1 MINHPTCRRYVW
13 TFCLVAATTVYC
25 VAGLLVFSPLSA
37 QSDGDESF
45 DSVLNLYVRDGFVD
59 YSSLLRVDRAVVD
72 RYVDGRSSSPADFGV
87 WSPARQMAFWLN
99 SYNALVVQTVLDH
112 YPIRG
117 HSPEYPSNSIRQIPG
132 AFARRTHRVAGHDM
146 TLDSLEQGVLA
157 AFGDPRVFL
166 ALGRGALGSGRLRS
180 EVYEE
185 MRLDQQLTAA
195 VEEFAT
201 EPWGVELDQRT
212 QSLRMNEII
221 GWRSEQFIDHYADRG
236 WLESGRAPIE
246 RAIINLIEPV
256 LYPSE
261 QAFLAENLFSVS
273 YQPFDWNLNDRS
285 SR

>member
-1 MINHPTCRRYVW
+1 MIINAKCSRHFW
-13 TFCLVAATTVYC
+13 LLCLVVTISVYFLG
-25 VAGLLVFSPLSA
+25 GLVGLSRLSA

-45 DSVLNLYVRDGFVD
+45 DRVLNLYVRDGFVD
-59 YSSLLRVDRAVVD
+59 YSALLRLDRAVID
-72 RYVDGRSSSPADFGV
+72 RYVNGRSSRPADFGA
-87 WSPARQMAFWLN
+87 WSPSRKMAFWLN

-117 HSPEYPSNSIRQIPG
+117 LSPEYPSNSIRQIPG
-132 AFARRTHRVAGHDM
+132 AFDRRTHQVGGREI

-166 ALGRGALGSGRLRS
+166 ALGRGASGSGRLRS

-185 MRLDQQLTAA
+185 TQLDDQLVAA

-201 EPWGVELDQRT
+201 EPWGVVLDQGAQSIRVNEIVGWRRT
-212 QSLRMNEII
+212 Q
-221 GWRSEQFIDHYADRG
+221 FIEHYAGRG

-246 RAIINLIEPV
+246 RAVINLIEPV

-261 QAFLAENLFSVS
+261 REFVGENLFSVS
-273 YQPFDWNLNDRS
+273 YQPFDWHLNDLS

>member
-1 MINHPTCRRYVW
+1 MINNTTCSRHVW
-13 TFCLVAATTVYC
+13 SFYLVATVTVYF
-25 VAGLLVFSPLSA
+25 VGGFLVLSPLFA

-45 DSVLNLYVRDGFVD
+45 DHVLNIYVRDGFVD
-59 YSSLLRVDRAVVD
+59 YSSLLRVDRAIID
-72 RYVDGRSSSPADFGV
+72 RYVNGRSSRPADFDV

-117 HSPEYPSNSIRQIPG
+117 RSPEYPLNSIRQIPG
-132 AFARRTHRVAGHDM
+132 AFDRRTHRIAGHDM
-146 TLDSLEQGVLA
+146 TLDRLEQDVLA
-157 AFGDPRVFL
+157 GFGDPRVFL

-185 MRLDQQLTAA
+185 TRLDEQLVAV

-201 EPWGVELDQRT
+201 EPWGVVLDQNAQT
-212 QSLRMNEII
+212 LRMNEII
-221 GWRSEQFIDHYADRG
+221 GWRREQFIEHYADRG
-236 WLESGRAPIE
+236 RLESGRAPIE
-246 RAIINLIEPV
+246 RAMINLIDPV
-256 LYPSE
+256 LYLSE
-261 QAFLAENLFSVS
+261 QAFLDENLFSVS